1 MITVELTNHKTNGL
15 IIADFQY
22 ENKIATAVLLMRKV
36 IIFGKEIP
44 LEISY
49 AVGSESPSFM
59 DVLTAIADYV
69 QDDVQCDWGG
79 KILTV
84 WRHGAVSRR

>member
-1 MITVELTNHKTNGL
+1 MTTVELTNHKTNGL

-22 ENKIATAVLLMRKV
+22 ENKIATALLIMRKV

-49 AVGSESPSFM
+49 VISSEVPGVH
-59 DVLTAIADYV
+59 DVLTSIADYV
-69 QDDVQCDWGG
+69 QDDVQGEFDGRM
-79 KILTV
+79 IT
-84 WRHGAVSRR
+84 VSRKALASRR